1 MNAGYSNGMNEN
13 PTSRSAHRLAVLSR
27 TLAAAAGGYALMIAF
42 DAALT
47 LLLPIARRSA
57 FLYAVQAGFLIYTLA
72 IIWAFS
78 ARTATRAWLGLLAA
92 LASLSLVVGYFLLNR
107 AAP

>member
-1 MNAGYSNGMNEN
+1 MIERPAVAPAY
-13 PTSRSAHRLAVLSR
+13 RLGVLSR

-47 LLLPIARRSA
+47 FLLPIGRRTA
-57 FLYAVQAGFLIYTLA
+57 FLYSVQAGFLVYTLA
-72 IIWAFS
+72 IIWAFA
-78 ARTATRAWLGLLAA
+78 ARTASRAWLGLLVAMAPLA
-92 LASLSLVVGYFLLNR
+92 LIAGLFHLRL